1 MVKTMAK
8 LTLYYGT
15 METGKTTKLIQDH
28 YNYSKYLLKVILI
41 KPKVDTKGGNTVITR
56 IGENIKC
63 DLLLPKSA
71 SLLSKKYFNRYKYM
85 QFILVDEAQFLT
97 KKQINE
103 LWFIAHKYNI
113 NVVCYALKSNF
124 KGDLFEGSMQLLARS
139 DEKHELTVNCSCGK
153 TAMFNARRVNGKY
166 IYSGKEV
173 VIDGEHD
180 NVEYIPLCSGCYLE
194 FVLNGKMPK

>member
-1 MVKTMAK
+1 MAN

-28 YNYSKYLLKVILI
+28 YNYSKYLLKVILL
-41 KPKVDTKGGNTVITR
+41 KPKVDTKGGETVITR

-63 DLLLPKSA
+63 DLLIPKTA
-71 SLLSKKYFNRYKYM
+71 NLLNKKYFNKYKYM

-97 KKQINE
+97 KKQVNE

-113 NVVCYALKSNF
+113 NVICYALKSNF
-124 KGDLFEGSMQLLARS
+124 KGDLFEGSSQLIARS

-153 TAMFNARRVNGKY
+153 PAMFNARRVNGKY
-166 IYSGKEV
+166 IFDGAEV
-173 VIDGEHD
+173 VIDGAFE
-180 NVEYIPLCSGCYLE
+180 NIEYIPLCSDCYLE
-194 FVLNGKMPK
+194 FVLNGKISK

>member
-1 MVKTMAK
+1 MAK

-41 KPKVDTKGGNTVITR
+41 KPKIDTKGGNTVITR
-56 IGENIKC
+56 VGENIKC

-113 NVVCYALKSNF
+113 DTRNNHRGLKDCYIT
-124 KGDLFEGSMQLLARS
+124 FEVYNNLTGKIQPQYVQQTLL
-139 DEKHELTVNCSCGK
+139 
-153 TAMFNARRVNGKY
+153 
-166 IYSGKEV
+166 
-173 VIDGEHD
+173 
-180 NVEYIPLCSGCYLE
+180 
-194 FVLNGKMPK
+194 